1 MRKRLITL
9 MLSVVLLLV
18 GCNHDIFTKIEA
30 DDFDIGYGD
39 SLYTEFEVSDDMVEE
54 LVDAYNN
61 LKVRGEVSEEVNHE
75 TSISVVFIKDDQLSG
90 GIVIDDRG
98 IFHVQEQMKT
108 YQVGPNDSFYDKAVA
123 IYKEVEK
130 GY

>member
-1 MRKRLITL
+1 MRKWIMLF
-9 MLSVVLLLV
+9 MLSFVLLLA
-18 GCNHDIFTKIEA
+18 GCNQDVFTKIEA

-39 SLYTEFEVSDDMVEE
+39 GLYTEFEVSDEMVQE

-61 LKVRGEVSEEVNHE
+61 LKVTGEVSEEVNHE
-75 TSISVVFIKDDQLSG
+75 TSITVVFIKDDQLSG

-108 YQVGPNDSFYDKAVA
+108 YQVRSNDSFYDKALA
-123 IYKEVEK
+123 IYKDIEK
-130 GY
+130 NY